1 MGRWSSALP
10 GGVCPP
16 FPQGH
21 GPGRWCPCL
30 GLLLALLCACAQLL
44 CLPFVENGMTSEEG
58 EDDLAFLARALDAF
72 PALQVCDLSGF
83 SGQPRG
89 SQVGYYYPHDYHYH
103 LHFID
108 DK

>member
-1 MGRWSSALP
+1 MALA
-10 GGVCPP
+10 GGAPALA
-16 FPQGH
+16 F
-21 GPGRWCPCL
+21 CL
-30 GLLLALLCACAQLL
+30 PSCVRVLSCCACLL
-44 CLPFVENGMTSEEG
+44 WSGKKNGMTSEEG
-58 EDDLAFLARALDAF
+58 EDGLAFLARALDAF

-89 SQVGYYYPHDYHYH
+89 SQVGYSYPHDCHYH